1 MAVWHL
7 DVGLLLPG
15 TKGGF
20 KGSAVR
26 RLKVVH
32 ELGSERRETVR
43 SLSSIIKI
51 IKSKVLVRED
61 QRILIKDALIVQ
73 EALLVSYVGR
83 EKLNQEIFLVV
94 F

>member
-1 MAVWHL
+1 LKDSIYMAVWHL
-7 DVGLLLPG
+7 DVGLLRPE

-32 ELGSERRETVR
+32 ELGSERCETVR
-43 SLSSIIKI
+43 PLSSTVKI

-61 QRILIKDALIVQ
+61 QRILVNGILIV
-73 EALLVSYVGR
+73 LS
-83 EKLNQEIFLVV
+83 IVV
-94 F
+94 

>member
-7 DVGLLLPG
+7 DVGLLRPE

-32 ELGSERRETVR
+32 ELGSERCETVR
-43 SLSSIIKI
+43 SLSSTDKVK
-51 IKSKVLVRED
+51 KSKLLVRED
-61 QRILIKDALIVQ
+61 QKILINDALIVQ
-73 EALLVSYVGR
+73 EHC
-83 EKLNQEIFLVV
+83 
-94 F
+94 

>member
-1 MAVWHL
+1 LLKDSIYMAVWHL
-7 DVGLLLPG
+7 DVGLLHPE

-32 ELGSERRETVR
+32 ELGSERCETVR
-43 SLSSIIKI
+43 PLSSTVKV

-61 QRILIKDALIVQ
+61 QRILVNGILIV
-73 EALLVSYVGR
+73 LS
-83 EKLNQEIFLVV
+83 IVV
-94 F
+94 

>member
-7 DVGLLLPG
+7 DVGLLRPE

-32 ELGSERRETVR
+32 ELGSERCETVR
-43 SLSSIIKI
+43 PLSSTVKI

-61 QRILIKDALIVQ
+61 QRILVNGILIV
-73 EALLVSYVGR
+73 LS
-83 EKLNQEIFLVV
+83 IVV
-94 F
+94 

>member
-7 DVGLLLPG
+7 DVGLLRPE

-32 ELGSERRETVR
+32 ELGSERCETVR
-43 SLSSIIKI
+43 PLSSTVKV

-61 QRILIKDALIVQ
+61 QRILVNGILIV
-73 EALLVSYVGR
+73 LS
-83 EKLNQEIFLVV
+83 IVV
-94 F
+94 

>member
-1 MAVWHL
+1 MLKDSIYMAVWHL
-7 DVGLLLPG
+7 HVGLLHPE

-32 ELGSERRETVR
+32 ELGSERCETVR
-43 SLSSIIKI
+43 PLSSTVKV

-61 QRILIKDALIVQ
+61 QRILVNGILIV
-73 EALLVSYVGR
+73 LS
-83 EKLNQEIFLVV
+83 IVV
-94 F
+94 